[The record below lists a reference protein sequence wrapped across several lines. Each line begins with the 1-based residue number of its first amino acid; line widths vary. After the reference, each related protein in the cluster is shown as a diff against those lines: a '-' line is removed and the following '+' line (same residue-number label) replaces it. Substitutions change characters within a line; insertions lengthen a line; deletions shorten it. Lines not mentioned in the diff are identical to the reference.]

1 MTPRT
6 RTLGASALLASLVL
20 VGVAALAS
28 AQGAVPTPAPGA
40 GSCPA
45 GSGWQGMHGSWSRDC
60 GPMMG
65 GWHDGRRGMMGDWSD
80 GHQQMMGDWGD
91 MMGLPSTASGPGT
104 AGFVA
109 GTTEAPRVVRIVAGP
124 GFAFT
129 PSVVPIDEVVADAPD
144 LPEIAGLQ
152 MMQTGSLTYSFSGPG
167 PYGFACHEP
176 GHFEAGMFGVITL
189 VG

>member
-1 MTPRT
+1 MT
-6 RTLGASALLASLVL
+6 G
-20 VGVAALAS
+20 
-28 AQGAVPTPAPGA
+28 PTAT
-40 GSCPA
+40 S
-45 GSGWQGMHGSWSRDC
+45 S
-60 GPMMG
+60 
-65 GWHDGRRGMMGDWSD
+65 
-80 GHQQMMGDWGD
+80 MMGDWGD

-129 PSVVPIDEVVADAPD
+129 PSVVPIDAARHHLRGDRDGPDRPRVQGRPAREVVADAPD

-176 GHFEAGMFGVITL
+176 GHFEAGMFGVDHPRR
-189 VG
+189 VSEGGGR